1 MKVEACRKNED
12 ISVEHKGECS
22 KFEIIQTQSIKMFC
36 LNIVFSLSPVRDKM
50 CLLFNVQY
58 KKVVKGRGS
67 L

>member
-22 KFEIIQTQSIKMFC
+22 KFEINSNAVDKNV
-36 LNIVFSLSPVRDKM
+36 LPKYSVSLSPVRDKM